1 MLQEPSPTSMK
12 EFMDYLKHQDRH
24 VHKAMGDVVMTT
36 TEKMYQPYC
45 SEGSTAVLPNNLL
58 PIKKLTQ
65 LILISWSRWLL
76 QSKLH
81 RKEFRRKKA

>member
-1 MLQEPSPTSMK
+1 
-12 EFMDYLKHQDRH
+12 MDKDHIRQSYLKYVPGLD
-24 VHKAMGDVVMTT
+24 KELKT
-36 TEKMYQPYC
+36 YSYNYC
-45 SEGSTAVLPNNLL
+45 SEGSTAIQYFYLI

-81 RKEFRRKKA
+81 RKEFRRKKL